1 MKAAAVLDVPEL
13 LTTAEVAALLKVNRS
28 PLSRWRSVGAAPG
41 SLAHS
46 HHPPLPTR
54 RRHRVS
60 PTGFGLTIRKQPSGR
75 WFAVLKSGRAYVS
88 ARTFDTRRDAQA
100 WLAREQAALAA
111 GGGGPSRR
119 SIHGTDASSRVA
131 GGTEAFCVS
140 EDLHRGRC
148 ACSAGIPLPGACASQ
163 PFRIGRSRRA
173 LIALSR
179 FRDSLSSF
187 FAWAVWERMI
197 PTNPVTP
204 TRVPKSSTPR
214 TEMYPLARRSWR
226 SSYSRA
232 VQRDQRL
239 ADILLIDA
247 WTGPPL
253 VRAASRAGSRLHRS
267 SAACLGGAARKGA
280 YF

>member
-1 MKAAAVLDVPEL
+1 MVRC
-13 LTTAEVAALLKVNRS
+13 AEIR
-28 PLSRWRSVGAAPG
+28 PSVRQCAHVRYSAGRA
-41 SLAHS
+41 SLA
-46 HHPPLPTR
+46 
-54 RRHRVS
+54 
-60 PTGFGLTIRKQPSGR
+60 GSGT
-75 WFAVLKSGRAYVS
+75 SGI
-88 ARTFDTRRDAQA
+88 
-100 WLAREQAALAA
+100 
-111 GGGGPSRR
+111 GGGGWWTLAQVDPRYRRFFPCGWRNGSILCQRRPTSRTLR
-119 SIHGTDASSRVA
+119 LFGWYPTPWGLRIAA
-131 GGTEAFCVS
+131 VS
-140 EDLHRGRC
+140 DREV
-148 ACSAGIPLPGACASQ
+148 S
-163 PFRIGRSRRA
+163 RA

-187 FAWAVWERMI
+187 FAWAVRERMI